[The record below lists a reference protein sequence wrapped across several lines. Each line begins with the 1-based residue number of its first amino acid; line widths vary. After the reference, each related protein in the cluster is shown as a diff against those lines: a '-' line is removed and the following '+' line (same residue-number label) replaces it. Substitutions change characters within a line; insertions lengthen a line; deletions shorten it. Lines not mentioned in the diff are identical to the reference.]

1 MSVSFD
7 GSKPNFDSPPFK
19 GMKKQDIP
27 WTSKNH
33 LVQAFKAVGIK
44 GSLKKVLKDL
54 QSIELLLRNKR
65 KPYEITLHK
74 LGIDN
79 SWSEYKTKE
88 FRTKVAEVVA
98 NTLQR

>member
-1 MSVSFD
+1 MSMS
-7 GSKPNFDSPPFK
+7 FDSPPFK

-27 WTSKNH
+27 WTDKYY
-33 LVQAFKAVGIK
+33 LEQAFNAVGFK
-44 GSLKKVLKDL
+44 GSLDKVLNDS
-54 QSIELLLRNKR
+54 QSIELLLGNKR

-74 LGIDN
+74 LGIEN

-88 FRTKVAEVVA
+88 FRNKVAEVVA

>member
-1 MSVSFD
+1 
-7 GSKPNFDSPPFK
+7 
-19 GMKKQDIP
+19 MKKQDIP
-27 WTSKNH
+27 WTNKDY
-33 LVQAFKAVGIK
+33 LEQAFNAVGFK
-44 GSLKKVLKDL
+44 GSLDKVLNDS
-54 QSIELLLRNKR
+54 QSIELLLGNKR

-74 LGIDN
+74 LGIEN